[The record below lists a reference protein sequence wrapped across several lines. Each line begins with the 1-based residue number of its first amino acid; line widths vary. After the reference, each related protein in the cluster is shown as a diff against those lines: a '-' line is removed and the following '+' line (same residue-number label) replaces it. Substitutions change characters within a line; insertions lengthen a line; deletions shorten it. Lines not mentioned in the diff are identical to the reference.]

1 MWWIYF
7 DVTASSGERELD
19 EAEEESGDDEDVA
32 TDQRHDLFVYGH
44 LPVALGVVLA
54 GVGLEELVVHPLDR
68 APSAAGWVLAGGLAV
83 FLAGVAMIIGG
94 TTRTLRSIWPWPV
107 AAVPLVLAGAFVP
120 VPERAAA
127 DGRLRRGGGS
137 PSPIR
142 GTVVSRRPETAL
154 AGAD

>member
-1 MWWIYF
+1 MLPPRRPAGCSPV
-7 DVTASSGERELD
+7 DL
-19 EAEEESGDDEDVA
+19 A
-32 TDQRHDLFVYGH
+32 T
-44 LPVALGVVLA
+44 
-54 GVGLEELVVHPLDR
+54 
-68 APSAAGWVLAGGLAV
+68 

-120 VPERAAA
+120 FPNGLLLTAGFAGAVLALA
-127 DGRLRRGGGS
+127 
-137 PSPIR
+137 IR